1 MKEDPI
7 SQMYKCRSFKVTQTK
22 KKILMKK
29 KIIYLHLKHFC
40 DQTDY
45 VDLSY

>member
-22 KKILMKK
+22 KKIIIKK
-29 KIIYLHLKHFC
+29 NNHISAFKTFL
-40 DQTDY
+40 
-45 VDLSY
+45 

>member
-22 KKILMKK
+22 KKNTYEKK
-29 KIIYLHLKHFC
+29 NHISAFKTFL
-40 DQTDY
+40 
-45 VDLSY
+45 

>member
-1 MKEDPI
+1 MKEDLI
-7 SQMYKCRSFKVTQTK
+7 SQKYKCRSFKVTQTK

-40 DQTDY
+40 DQTDN

>member
-1 MKEDPI
+1 MKEDLI

-22 KKILMKK
+22 KKYYEK

-40 DQTDY
+40 DQTDS

>member
-1 MKEDPI
+1 MKEDLI

-22 KKILMKK
+22 EKKIMKK
-29 KIIYLHLKHFC
+29 KIFLHLKQFC
-40 DQTDY
+40 DQTDN

>member
-1 MKEDPI
+1 MKEDLI

-22 KKILMKK
+22 KKNNYKK
-29 KIIYLHLKHFC
+29 KIIFLHLKHFC
-40 DQTDY
+40 DQTDN

>member
-22 KKILMKK
+22 KNNTYEK